1 MFEFLRQPGFFGTHA
16 TMGADLSQLM
26 ATLFTGLFIVGWVQ
40 AKQHRGH
47 PHHWLMLG
55 GMITMVGFFTAYYL
69 FRQLGVLAFEG
80 KEGFG
85 GSQALYDYVFIP
97 VLTIHIIL
105 VIIGLVMA
113 VYMIVLG
120 FRSQQFIGGS
130 RVLSPSLLLTSWKKV
145 GLIFAALL
153 TVVIV
158 LFGTRVMS
166 AGFSMRKLE
175 VYLGFLSLVAIVF
188 AVEMGIQRIWPDGG
202 QRHRALGR
210 FTWPFYFVITVLAAV
225 LVDRWSRGWSAQ
237 GRKWPALACTLLL
250 PASWVIE
257 GHQAHT
263 QVDRL
268 IAHGNVFNASHAT
281 PGLQAMFARVR
292 SSEYQA
298 LLPMPFFDLGSE
310 SFSRPIR
317 GNEVAKGA
325 MSISLF
331 TGLPIMGSDLSR
343 VPVPE
348 SKMIT
353 QVVSPRFYPK
363 ALRDTLRDPR
373 PLLVLR
379 APGDLTACERDLLRV
394 VAECVGN
401 APPEVDRTIDG
412 GGIGH
417 CRLLAH
423 HASPSRKW
431 RISADTSSGVS
442 RRVPPEVQATP
453 YSVSRP

>member
-26 ATLFTGLFIVGWVQ
+26 ATLFTGLFIIGWLQ

-47 PHHWLMLG
+47 HHHWLMLG

-120 FRSQQFIGGS
+120 FRSQQFISGA
-130 RVLSPSLLLTSWKKV
+130 RVLSASLLQTSWKKV
-145 GLIFAALL
+145 GLIFAVLL
-153 TVVIV
+153 AVVAV

-210 FTWPFYFVITVLAAV
+210 FTMIVYCILFLTGTFTYAMLYILY
-225 LVDRWSRGWSAQ
+225 
-237 GRKWPALACTLLL
+237 
-250 PASWVIE
+250 
-257 GHQAHT
+257 
-263 QVDRL
+263 
-268 IAHGNVFNASHAT
+268 
-281 PGLQAMFARVR
+281 PG
-292 SSEYQA
+292 
-298 LLPMPFFDLGSE
+298 
-310 SFSRPIR
+310 
-317 GNEVAKGA
+317 K
-325 MSISLF
+325 
-331 TGLPIMGSDLSR
+331 
-343 VPVPE
+343 
-348 SKMIT
+348 
-353 QVVSPRFYPK
+353 
-363 ALRDTLRDPR
+363 
-373 PLLVLR
+373 
-379 APGDLTACERDLLRV
+379 
-394 VAECVGN
+394 
-401 APPEVDRTIDG
+401 
-412 GGIGH
+412 IG
-417 CRLLAH
+417 
-423 HASPSRKW
+423 
-431 RISADTSSGVS
+431 
-442 RRVPPEVQATP
+442 
-453 YSVSRP
+453 

>member
-145 GLIFAALL
+145 GMIFAALL

-166 AGFSMRKLE
+166 AGFSLRKLE

-210 FTWPFYFVITVLAAV
+210 FTMIVYCILFLTGTFTYAMLYILY
-225 LVDRWSRGWSAQ
+225 
-237 GRKWPALACTLLL
+237 
-250 PASWVIE
+250 
-257 GHQAHT
+257 
-263 QVDRL
+263 
-268 IAHGNVFNASHAT
+268 
-281 PGLQAMFARVR
+281 PG
-292 SSEYQA
+292 
-298 LLPMPFFDLGSE
+298 
-310 SFSRPIR
+310 
-317 GNEVAKGA
+317 K
-325 MSISLF
+325 
-331 TGLPIMGSDLSR
+331 
-343 VPVPE
+343 
-348 SKMIT
+348 
-353 QVVSPRFYPK
+353 
-363 ALRDTLRDPR
+363 
-373 PLLVLR
+373 
-379 APGDLTACERDLLRV
+379 
-394 VAECVGN
+394 
-401 APPEVDRTIDG
+401 
-412 GGIGH
+412 IG
-417 CRLLAH
+417 
-423 HASPSRKW
+423 
-431 RISADTSSGVS
+431 
-442 RRVPPEVQATP
+442 
-453 YSVSRP
+453 